1 MKLLRKTKKDVTYIT
16 ENKYFWKTVE
26 LYFTEKTLK
35 ENMNENRFQSKCN
48 VFIFSK
54 QNYVR
59 DLNLFGYVDKFFWKL
74 ILFQWR
80 HIDCSMASLW
90 CYYVDRM
97 TTFATK
103 VFFTKLFFA
112 ILKQYCIRNIYVYIY
127 ENMSRI
133 VTSHNIGLSLHAKNI
148 KRSADKFCY

>member
-35 ENMNENRFQSKCN
+35 ENMNENRFQYQCN

-59 DLNLFGYVDKFFWKL
+59 DLNLLGYVDKFF
-74 ILFQWR
+74 
-80 HIDCSMASLW
+80 
-90 CYYVDRM
+90 
-97 TTFATK
+97 
-103 VFFTKLFFA
+103 
-112 ILKQYCIRNIYVYIY
+112 
-127 ENMSRI
+127 
-133 VTSHNIGLSLHAKNI
+133 
-148 KRSADKFCY
+148 